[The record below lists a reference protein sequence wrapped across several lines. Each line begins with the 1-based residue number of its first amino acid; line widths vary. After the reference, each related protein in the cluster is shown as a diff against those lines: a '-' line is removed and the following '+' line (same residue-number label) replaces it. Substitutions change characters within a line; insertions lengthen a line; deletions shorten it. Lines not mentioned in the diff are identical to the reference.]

1 MSRAVTNLGSDRSR
15 PRHTRAGPAGDYG
28 DPSLGLPGRLHFL
41 KTSLNL
47 SDGNL
52 ASHLRTLEEAGYI
65 QVTKQFIGRRPNTM
79 YKATDRSR
87 AAYESYRKT
96 ILGLLK

>member
-1 MSRAVTNLGSDRSR
+1 MAILASGYRADFT
-15 PRHTRAGPAGDYG
+15 
-28 DPSLGLPGRLHFL
+28 FL

-65 QVTKQFIGRRPNTM
+65 EVTKQFIGRRPNTM
-79 YKATDRSR
+79 YKATDRGR